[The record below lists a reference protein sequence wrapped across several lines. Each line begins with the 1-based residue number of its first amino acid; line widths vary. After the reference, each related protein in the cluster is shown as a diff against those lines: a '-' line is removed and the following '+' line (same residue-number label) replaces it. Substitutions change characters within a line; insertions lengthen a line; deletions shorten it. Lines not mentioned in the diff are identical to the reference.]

1 MSEFYQEDVVIQENN
16 TNNVIDK
23 KSNFEEKFTIFKSKY
38 FTFKQNVKIVLQKYR
53 FEERIITNHE
63 DISHFLTIHNL
74 MNIVLI
80 YHDYF
85 LCHKYSL
92 LLTATHI
99 LEKNAHLNNNITSL
113 SKDDKNIYI
122 SAYIF
127 VNSYYSLVEYN
138 DFIQEI
144 LDLSNY
150 YECYCKNETKNMVA
164 MIEFEETFD
173 LLNI

>member
-1 MSEFYQEDVVIQENN
+1 MSEFYQEDINMDGEN
-16 TNNVIDK
+16 DFEK
-23 KSNFEEKFTIFKSKY
+23 KFEIFKYKY
-38 FTFKQNVKIVLQKYR
+38 FTFKQNIKILIEKYKL
-53 FEERIITNHE
+53 EERLITNPE
-63 DISHFLTIHNL
+63 DVSNFLTIHIL

-92 LLTATHI
+92 LSTAEHI
-99 LEKNAHLNNNITSL
+99 LEKNAHLNNNIISL

-122 SAYIF
+122 SAFIF
-127 VNSYYSLVEYN
+127 VNSYYSLLEYN

-150 YECYCKNETKNMVA
+150 YESYCKNETKNMVS
-164 MIEFEETFD
+164 MIEFEESFD